1 LIEHDLFGKPLHTF
15 PDHALGQTGTAAMNA
30 PDLLRP
36 GPQSIALI
44 RDRLTQR
51 LGARVS
57 ATHAIR
63 EQHSHGEGL
72 PAAGMPDLVAFPETN
87 EEVSIILALCNTY
100 RVPVVPFGA
109 GSSLEGQLAALAGGI
124 SLDMSRFDKVLE
136 VNAESLDCRVQ
147 AGVTREA
154 LNALIRDT
162 GLFFPVDPGANATIG
177 GMASTRASG
186 TNAVRYGTM
195 RENVLGLTVVTP
207 DGRIVRTGGR
217 ARKSSAGLDLT
228 HLYVGSEGTLGVITE
243 IQLKLYGMPES
254 IVAAVCQFPSLEGAV
269 AAVVM
274 ALQSNLK
281 LARIELLDDVQM
293 RAAIRYSK
301 LDYAETPTL
310 FLEFHGTPASTRED
324 VELMQTIA
332 SDHGGGGFLF
342 AERVEDRNRLWKA
355 RHNSYQAVM
364 ALAPGKAN
372 MGTDACV
379 PISSL
384 PACLLET
391 KADILASGLTAP
403 IVGHVGDGNFHL
415 GILFDPKD
423 ADETERAEALAFRTA
438 RRAIRFG
445 GTCSGEHGVGLH
457 KIAHMETEHG
467 EGVALMKALKN
478 ALDPNGI
485 MNPGK
490 MYPT

>member
-1 LIEHDLFGKPLHTF
+1 MHYNSAKASIVEVAVSDLDGIYRNQTMAAYDLPRPKPEV
-15 PDHALGQTGTAAMNA
+15 
-30 PDLLRP
+30 
-36 GPQSIALI
+36 IAI
-44 RDRLTQR
+44 VRDSLVER
-51 LGARVS
+51 LGPRIS
-57 ATHAIR
+57 TTQAIR

-72 PAAGMPDLVAFPETN
+72 PAVGMPDLVAFPEN
-87 EEVSIILALCNTY
+87 NDEVAFILALCNAH
-100 RVPVVPFGA
+100 RVPIVPFGA
-109 GSSLEGQLAALAGGI
+109 GTSLEGQLAALAGGI
-124 SLDMSRFDKVLE
+124 SLDMNRFDKVLQISSE
-136 VNAESLDCRVQ
+136 ALDCRVQ

-154 LNALIRDT
+154 LNAHIRDI
-162 GLFFPVDPGANATIG
+162 GLFFPVDPGANASIG

-195 RENVLGLTVVTP
+195 RENVLGLTVITP
-207 DGRIVRTGGR
+207 DGRIVRTGSR

-228 HLYVGSEGTLGVITE
+228 HVYIGSEGTLGVITE
-243 IQLKLYGMPES
+243 IQLKLTGVPES
-254 IVAAVCQFPSLEGAV
+254 IMAAVCQFPSLEGAIG
-269 AAVVM
+269 AVVT
-274 ALQSNLK
+274 ALQTNLK
-281 LARIELLDDVQM
+281 LARVELLDEVQM
-293 RAAIRYSK
+293 HAAIRYSG
-301 LDYAETPTL
+301 LDYFEVPTL
-310 FLEFHGTPASTRED
+310 FLEFHGTPSSTREE

-342 AERVEDRNRLWKA
+342 AQRPEDRNRLWKA

-379 PISSL
+379 PISAL

-391 KADILASGLTAP
+391 KADILASGLMAP

-415 GILFDPKD
+415 GILFDPND
-423 ADETERAEALAFRTA
+423 AEETARAEALAFRTA
-438 RRAIRFG
+438 RRAIGFG

-467 EGVALMKALKN
+467 EGIALMKWLKS

-490 MYPT
+490 IYP